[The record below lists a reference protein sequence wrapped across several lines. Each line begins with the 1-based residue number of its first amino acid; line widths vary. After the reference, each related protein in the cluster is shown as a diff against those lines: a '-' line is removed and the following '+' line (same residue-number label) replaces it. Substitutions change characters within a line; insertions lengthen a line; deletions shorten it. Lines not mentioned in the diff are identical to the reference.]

1 VRLEEFNYDLPRERI
16 AQRPLA
22 ERDASRLLFLDRGAQ
37 CWEDREFADFPGL
50 LRGDELLIV
59 NNARVLPARLF
70 GHRVG
75 IHAEPVSRHNPA
87 HGRHLQAPIE
97 VLLVRQVEPGTWE
110 ALVRPGRKVPIGEH
124 IRFGQ
129 GELEAVVIGRGSYG
143 MRQLRFSGGED
154 LLRAIERFGHIPLP
168 PYIKRPDEPADRERY
183 QTLFAREGIAVAA
196 PTAGLHFS
204 QRILEQIAARGVEMR
219 EVTLKVGLGTFE
231 PIRSQRLEEH
241 RMHREAYEIPEE
253 TVAAIAQ
260 ARREQ
265 RPVLAVGTTVV
276 RALEDAAQKADVA
289 GAGNLLIAGR
299 AETDIFISP
308 GFRFRAVDQ
317 LLTNFHLPKSSLLVL
332 VAAFAGREFILRAY
346 HHAVEQ
352 GYRFYSYGDCM
363 LIRSEVHGAAAR

>member
-1 VRLEEFNYDLPRERI
+1 
-16 AQRPLA
+16 
-22 ERDASRLLFLDRGAQ
+22 
-37 CWEDREFADFPGL
+37 
-50 LRGDELLIV
+50 
-59 NNARVLPARLF
+59 
-70 GHRVG
+70 
-75 IHAEPVSRHNPA
+75 
-87 HGRHLQAPIE
+87 
-97 VLLVRQVEPGTWE
+97 
-110 ALVRPGRKVPIGEH
+110 
-124 IRFGQ
+124 
-129 GELEAVVIGRGSYG
+129 
-143 MRQLRFSGGED
+143 
-154 LLRAIERFGHIPLP
+154 
-168 PYIKRPDEPADRERY
+168 
-183 QTLFAREGIAVAA
+183 
-196 PTAGLHFS
+196 
-204 QRILEQIAARGVEMR
+204 MR

>member
-1 VRLEEFNYDLPRERI
+1 MRLEDFNYDLPRERI
-16 AQRPLA
+16 AQRPLE
-22 ERDASRLLFLDRGAQ
+22 ERDASRLLLLDREAQ
-37 CWEDREFADFPGL
+37 CWEDRQFADFPGL

-59 NNARVLPARLF
+59 NNARVLPARLS

-75 IHAEPVSRHNPA
+75 LHAEPVSRHNPA
-87 HGRHLQAPIE
+87 HGRYLQSSIE

-110 ALVRPGRKVPIGEH
+110 ALVRPGRKVPIGER

-143 MRQLRFSGGED
+143 MRHVRFSGTED
-154 LLRAIERFGHIPLP
+154 LLEAIERLGHIPLP

-183 QTLFAREGIAVAA
+183 QTLFARKGIAVAA

-204 QRILEQIAARGVEMR
+204 RRILEQIAARDVEMR
-219 EVTLKVGLGTFE
+219 EVTLEVGLGTFQ
-231 PIRSQRLEEH
+231 PIRAQRLEDH
-241 RMHREAYEIPEE
+241 QMHQETYEIPEE

-260 ARREQ
+260 ARRER

-276 RALEDAAQKADVA
+276 RALEDAAQKAATA
-289 GAGNLLIAGR
+289 GAKELLIAGR
-299 AETDIFISP
+299 AEADIFVCP
-308 GFRFRAVDQ
+308 GFQFRVVDQ

-332 VAAFAGREFILRAY
+332 VAAFTGREFLLRAY
-346 HHAVEQ
+346 RHAVEQ

-363 LIRSEVHGAAAR
+363 LIRGVPRKAAAR